1 MSISESFKCK
11 DQSLGE
17 RKWTQAQ
24 ATPLGFGNKKD
35 KGGKMEEADM
45 IISRIYTDQEWMS
58 EL

>member
-17 RKWTQAQ
+17 RKLTQAQ